1 MKKYSLCFVV
11 VALIVS
17 SFFSCATFSKKT
29 FHKEIQ
35 NLERENISKLEGNYT
50 LEPIKKYSYGEPEV
64 VILQDKVSDSLIAN
78 NAYRLLVTPQFNLS
92 KEEFFKY
99 ENAIR
104 SITLKFQNEDKLSL
118 KVYENSIL
126 VKDTLLSG
134 KYKNGM
140 FYLDNK
146 FLKCNGLPYIFG
158 GCKSSK
164 RRIGFTKKGN
174 LLVNEAV
181 SNDGAFLLFI
191 WNGYAYNSCFE
202 YKRIQ

>member
-1 MKKYSLCFVV
+1 MKKYSLYFV
-11 VALIVS
+11 IVIFIAT

-35 NLERENISKLEGNYT
+35 NLKRENISKLEGNYT
-50 LEPIKKYSYGEPEV
+50 LEPIIEYRYGKPEM
-64 VILQDKVSDSLIAN
+64 VILQDKVSDSLITN
-78 NAYRLLVTPQFNLS
+78 NAYRLLVTPQFNLK
-92 KEEFFKY
+92 KEEFLKY
-99 ENAIR
+99 QNAIR
-104 SITLKFQNEDKLSL
+104 SIILKFQSEHKLSL

-164 RRIGFTKKGN
+164 RRIGLTKKGN

-191 WNGYAYNSCFE
+191 
-202 YKRIQ
+202 